1 MRTLLRLQAKNW
13 EFGALCEELIR
24 DRIVVG
30 IRDDAVRSRLL
41 RETTLDLQKTID
53 ICRAAEQSKS
63 HLDAI
68 KSEALL
74 QGVQAVKKIV
84 GRSKRTERQQDKQ
97 TKSGKIMVDCK
108 YCGLSHEKDKA
119 KCPSFGRTCSS
130 CGKKN
135 HCAKLCN
142 SRSNSDR
149 RQAHVVET
157 GDLYIGSIEKE
168 RNVDAVSS
176 TDEEWYVSV
185 EIQQQNVKFKLDTCA
200 RCNVLPKHSSSQL
213 MKTNTR
219 LVSYSGNVMQVEGEV
234 MLDTLYK
241 WQKYPV
247 QFYVVGQRATQAIL
261 GLKSCEQLNL
271 IYRVEEICKRVYL
284 TSTKIYSRLQASGVF
299 P

>member
-1 MRTLLRLQAKNW
+1 M
-13 EFGALCEELIR
+13 
-24 DRIVVG
+24 
-30 IRDDAVRSRLL
+30 
-41 RETTLDLQKTID
+41 DLQKTID

-68 KSEALL
+68 ESEALL
-74 QGVQAVKKIV
+74 QGVQAVKKIE
-84 GRSKRTERQQDKQ
+84 GRSKRTERPQDKQ

-168 RNVDAVSS
+168 RNVDAVRS
-176 TDEEWYVSV
+176 TDEEWYVTV
-185 EIQQQNVKFKLDTCA
+185 EIQQQNVKLNLIQVLDVTYCLSTYM
-200 RCNVLPKHSSSQL
+200 RIYILLSSSSQL

-219 LVSYSGNVMQVEGEV
+219 LVSYSENVMQVEGEV
-234 MLDTLYK
+234 MLDIHYIKGRIIVCNFMCWANQQRKLY
-241 WQKYPV
+241 WV
-247 QFYVVGQRATQAIL
+247 
-261 GLKSCEQLNL
+261 
-271 IYRVEEICKRVYL
+271 
-284 TSTKIYSRLQASGVF
+284 
-299 P
+299 